1 MIKQKEPNGLEF
13 FSMRRM
19 RLCPPHFEVTTT
31 SMMYNLEDSIT
42 KWIKENLKG
51 RYYVGKS
58 LLLRDGKKDSVI
70 KIGFEEPK
78 EASYF
83 MLACPHLK
91 YK

>member
-1 MIKQKEPNGLEF
+1 MIKNKELNALDYYG
-13 FSMRRM
+13 MRRM
-19 RLCPPHFEVTTT
+19 LVCPPHFEVTSTQT
-31 SMMYNLEDSIT
+31 MYNLEDSIT
-42 KWIKENLKG
+42 RWIKDNLRG
-51 RYYVGKS
+51 RFYVGKS
-58 LLLRDGKKDSVI
+58 VEIRNGSVEPII